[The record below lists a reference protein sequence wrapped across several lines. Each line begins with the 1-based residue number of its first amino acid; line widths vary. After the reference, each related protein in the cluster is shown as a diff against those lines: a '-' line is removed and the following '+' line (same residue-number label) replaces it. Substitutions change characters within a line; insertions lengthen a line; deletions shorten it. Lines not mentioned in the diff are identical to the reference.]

1 MRENMRHLPKS
12 AWKRAVASAPVLSSH
27 EPPLPPESVAAI
39 HLVPYFAPFDRFLTR
54 FDFIFADRLSAVFAM
69 APYAGLPFR
78 SIDGKTI

>member
-1 MRENMRHLPKS
+1 MRHLPKA
-12 AWKRAVASAPVLSSH
+12 AWKRAIASAPALSS
-27 EPPLPPESVAAI
+27 EGAYLSPESAGAI
-39 HLVPYFAPFDRFLTR
+39 HLMPYFAPFDRFLTR